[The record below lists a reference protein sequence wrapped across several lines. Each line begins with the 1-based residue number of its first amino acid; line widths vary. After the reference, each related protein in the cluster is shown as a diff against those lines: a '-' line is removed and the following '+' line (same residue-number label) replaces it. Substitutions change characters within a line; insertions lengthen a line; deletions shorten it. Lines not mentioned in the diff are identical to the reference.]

1 MVMREAEAAGAAPEV
16 DPELE
21 RRFLGLVERWREET
35 RGDGVG
41 VRTLKHPSYLEILE
55 MGTAVVPLILRDLA
69 AGGGFWIGA
78 LTELTG
84 EDPVPAAERGRSA
97 EMREAWLAWGCAR
110 GLIE

>member
-1 MVMREAEAAGAAPEV
+1 MAIREAEAAGTAPEV
-16 DPELE
+16 YPEIE
-21 RRFLGLVERWREET
+21 RRFLSLVEQWREET

-41 VRTLKHPSYLEILE
+41 ARTLKHPSYLEILE

-84 EDPVPAAERGRSA
+84 EDPVPATERGRSA
-97 EMREAWLAWGCAR
+97 KMRGAWLAWGDQRAV
-110 GLIE
+110 

>member
-21 RRFLGLVERWREET
+21 RRFLELVERWREET
-35 RGDGVG
+35 HGDGVG
-41 VRTLKHPSYLEILE
+41 ARTLKHPSYLEILE
-55 MGTAVVPLILRDLA
+55 TGTAVVPLILRDLA

-84 EDPVPAAERGRSA
+84 EDPVPATERGRSA
-97 EMREAWLAWGCAR
+97 KMRGA
-110 GLIE
+110 

>member
-1 MVMREAEAAGAAPEV
+1 MAMREIGAAGAAPEA
-16 DPELE
+16 DPDIE
-21 RRFLGLVERWREET
+21 RRFLDLVERWREET

-41 VRTLKHPSYLEILE
+41 TRTLQHPSYLEILE
-55 MGTAVVPLILRDLA
+55 MGAAVVPLILRDLA

-97 EMREAWLAWGCAR
+97 QMRAAR
-110 GLIE
+110 E

>member
-1 MVMREAEAAGAAPEV
+1 MVMQAAKV

-21 RRFLGLVERWREET
+21 QRFLDLVERWRDET

-41 VRTLKHPSYLEILE
+41 TRTLRHPSYLEILE
-55 MGTAVVPLILRDLA
+55 MGTEIVPLILRDLA
-69 AGGGFWIGA
+69 AGGRFWISA
-78 LTELTG
+78 LMELTG

-97 EMREAWLAWGCAR
+97 KMRQAWLAWGRAH

>member
-16 DPELE
+16 DPEIE
-21 RRFLGLVERWREET
+21 RRFLELLERWRNET

-41 VRTLKHPSYLEILE
+41 ARTLKHPSYLEILE
-55 MGTAVVPLILRDLA
+55 MGPAVVPLILRDLA

-78 LTELTG
+78 LMMLTG

-97 EMREAWLAWGCAR
+97 KMREAWLAWGRAR